1 MYDNMKSLS
10 TFIKDES
17 VKANVD
23 KFFEKH
29 ICIDTIELAD
39 QMALK
44 MSCGNYANF
53 VFINSY
59 IKNYF
64 IDRLQTHRQ
73 DLNVINCNC
82 TLDSFFEN
90 NFRGFLVFNNLK
102 RCQHKEI
109 IEVIKKHN
117 AILIC

>member
-1 MYDNMKSLS
+1 MKSLS

-17 VKANVD
+17 VKVNVD
-23 KFFEKH
+23 KFFENH

-44 MSCGNYANF
+44 MSYGSYANF
-53 VFINSY
+53 VFENSY

-64 IDRLQTHRQ
+64 IDRLQTYCQ
-73 DLNVINCNC
+73 DLNIINCNC

-90 NFRGFLVFNNLK
+90 QFNGFLVFNNLK

-109 IEVIKKHN
+109 IEEIKKHK
-117 AILIC
+117 AILLC

>member
-1 MYDNMKSLS
+1 MKSLS
-10 TFIKDES
+10 TFILDES

-23 KFFEKH
+23 KFFENH

-44 MSCGNYANF
+44 MSYGAYANF

-59 IKNYF
+59 IKDYF
-64 IDRLQTHRQ
+64 ISKLYFHRQ
-73 DLNVINCNC
+73 DINIINCNC
-82 TLDSFFEN
+82 TLNSFFN
-90 NFRGFLVFNNLK
+90 NRFDGFLVFNNLK

-109 IEVIKKHN
+109 IEEIKKHN